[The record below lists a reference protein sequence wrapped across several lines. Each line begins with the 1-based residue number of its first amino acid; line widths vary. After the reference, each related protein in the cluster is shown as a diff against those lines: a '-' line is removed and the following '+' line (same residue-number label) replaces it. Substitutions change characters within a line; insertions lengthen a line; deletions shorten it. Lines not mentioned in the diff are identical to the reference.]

1 MKAKGTYRLCDVM
14 GLGIEAL
21 HERGS
26 IICFWDGEAGMRR
39 DAATGV
45 TTLITNMGKLPERGS
60 RPVDSTWRPRNRPEQ
75 A

>member
-1 MKAKGTYRLCDVM
+1 MKAKGTCRLCDVM

-21 HERGS
+21 HESGS
-26 IICFWDGEAGMRR
+26 ITCYWDGGAGMRR

-45 TTLITNMGKLPERGS
+45 TTLVANVTRRPERDW
-60 RPVDSTWRPRNRPEQ
+60 RPVGSTRRPWNRPEQ

>member
-1 MKAKGTYRLCDVM
+1 MKAKGTCRLCDVM

-21 HERGS
+21 HESGS
-26 IICFWDGEAGMRR
+26 IICYRDGGAGMRR

-45 TTLITNMGKLPERGS
+45 TTLITNAAKLPERGW
-60 RPVDSTWRPRNRPEQ
+60 RPVDSTRRPWNRPEQ